1 MYLTLL
7 LLPLIGGILAN
18 NRYVGKILGPR
29 LSVSC
34 LFLSVI
40 CLFCVFY
47 EVGLNNSPVHL
58 N

>member
-1 MYLTLL
+1 MYLTIL
-7 LLPLIGGILAN
+7 LLPLIGGLLAT
-18 NRYVGKILGPR
+18 NRYVGKKMGPR

-34 LFLSVI
+34 LFLSVL
-40 CLFCVFY
+40 CLICVFY